1 MMASITPSKH
11 NCHITAYCVMRG
23 VTDTSEISK
32 SLMRIKER
40 KLMQF
45 VPWAPASFYVNS
57 IRAAPRSPAEH
68 ISGLLLSN
76 HTSVTGVQHRLFK
89 RSFARFLSERAS
101 NTTDYGSETPFSK
114 CIAEKQCFR
123 RAWRSS
129 ICQGTADATIIFLL
143 CIRRESTQKLIAD
156 YEMCDDPDYP
166 SLVMRQ

>member
-57 IRAAPRSPAEH
+57 TRAAPRSPAEH

-76 HTSVTGVQHRLFK
+76 HTSVTGVRHRLVN
-89 RSFARFLSERAS
+89 R
-101 NTTDYGSETPFSK
+101 
-114 CIAEKQCFR
+114 I
-123 RAWRSS
+123 
-129 ICQGTADATIIFLL
+129 LL
-143 CIRRESTQKLIAD
+143 D
-156 YEMCDDPDYP
+156 F
-166 SLVMRQ
+166 